1 MGSLV
6 SAQRKSGER
15 ARRLRALIV
24 DSAAGLVGLDLG
36 ERREARPR
44 AMAPHPLSPPG
55 RLRET
60 TAPQTPVPRP
70 PPPLPPRAGGGAW

>member
-44 AMAPHPLSPPG
+44 AMAPHPLLS
-55 RLRET
+55 LIHI
-60 TAPQTPVPRP
+60 
-70 PPPLPPRAGGGAW
+70 

>member
-60 TAPQTPVPRP
+60 TAPQTPCLLYTSPSPRDT
-70 PPPLPPRAGGGAW
+70 R